1 MVKFK
6 GSQGKWGC
14 VFTSDKKR
22 AIRNSGGIICVL
34 TKPTRYSGQDERY
47 EKDLEENLN
56 DQRLIA
62 ASPLLL
68 NALQDLVRFCEE
80 NNVGAELELAYEAIN
95 AAVR

>member
-1 MVKFK
+1 MKNFK

-80 NNVGAELELAYEAIN
+80 NNVGTELELAYEAIN

>member
-1 MVKFK
+1 MEKFK

-34 TKPTRYSGQDERY
+34 TKPTRYLGQDERY

>member
-1 MVKFK
+1 MKQFK

-22 AIRNSGGIICVL
+22 AVRNKGGIICVL
-34 TKPTRYSGQDERY
+34 TKPSKYSGQDERY
-47 EKDLEENLN
+47 ERELEENLN

-80 NNVGAELELAYEAIN
+80 NNVGAELELAYKAIN
-95 AAVR
+95 EAVR

>member
-1 MVKFK
+1 MKNFK
-6 GSQGKWGC
+6 GSQGKWSC

>member
-1 MVKFK
+1 MEKFK

>member
-1 MVKFK
+1 MKDFK

-14 VFTSDKKR
+14 VFTSDKRRAVRNKR
-22 AIRNSGGIICVL
+22 GIICIL
-34 TKPTRYSGQDERY
+34 TKPMRYSGQDERY
-47 EKDLEENLN
+47 EKELEENLN

-68 NALQDLVRFCEE
+68 NALQDLVKFCEE

-95 AAVR
+95 EAVR

>member
-1 MVKFK
+1 MKDFK

-14 VFTSDKKR
+14 VFTSDKRR
-22 AIRNSGGIICVL
+22 AVRNKGGIICIL
-34 TKPTRYSGQDERY
+34 TKPMRYSWQDERY
-47 EKDLEENLN
+47 EKELEENLN

-68 NALQDLVRFCEE
+68 NALQDLVKFCEE

-95 AAVR
+95 EAVR

>member
-1 MVKFK
+1 MEKFK

-80 NNVGAELELAYEAIN
+80 NNVGAELELAYEAIK

>member
-1 MVKFK
+1 MEKFK

-95 AAVR
+95 VAVR

>member
-1 MVKFK
+1 MEKFK

-56 DQRLIA
+56 NQRLIA

>member
-1 MVKFK
+1 MEKFK

-22 AIRNSGGIICVL
+22 AISNSGGIICVL

-80 NNVGAELELAYEAIN
+80 NNVGAKLELAYEAIN

>member
-1 MVKFK
+1 MEKFK

-47 EKDLEENLN
+47 ENDLEENLN

>member
-1 MVKFK
+1 MEKFK

-22 AIRNSGGIICVL
+22 AIRNSGGSICVL

-56 DQRLIA
+56 DQE
-62 ASPLLL
+62 L
-68 NALQDLVRFCEE
+68 N
-80 NNVGAELELAYEAIN
+80 
-95 AAVR
+95 